1 MYSMV
6 LNSTPQW
13 TFSHLSSMRN
23 FLFSF
28 KTHIIGALL
37 VGLSCASHASPQQEI
52 ANHLREGQLG
62 QAAKLV
68 AAERKNNPKDV
79 DIWFLEGVVQAQ
91 SGQTDKAVATFTRI
105 TQAHPQ
111 HAESYNNLGVL
122 AAAKGQLGEARAFF
136 EKALRTNPSYAAVHK
151 NLGDVNSQIAK
162 AAYGK
167 ALMVDSKDK
176 PATVQLSMLAST
188 SLFAASETAPAIN
201 SSTAKP
207 PVSTEAAVK
216 TSAPPKTAEPI
227 KSATVPATPEA
238 VPSTPVIAAPAKP
251 KAEPA
256 SASTPREPVKPVKP
270 ESDEGDRKQ
279 IEEALLAWA
288 RAWSKK
294 DMTQYLAA
302 YATSFDP
309 PGKMSRKA
317 WEEERRLRIVGKRSI
332 QVQLSQFRIRI
343 KGTQAQA
350 QFVQKYDSDSFKG
363 TSTKTLSLLKEKGH
377 WLISSESAKPL

>member
-1 MYSMV
+1 MTGSG
-6 LNSTPQW
+6 TAQ
-13 TFSHLSSMRN
+13 
-23 FLFSF
+23 
-28 KTHIIGALL
+28 
-37 VGLSCASHASPQQEI
+37 ASPQEEI
-52 ANHLREGQLG
+52 IKSLRTGQLT
-62 QAAKLV
+62 QAAKLI
-68 AAERKNNPKDV
+68 ATERKNNPKDV
-79 DIWFLEGVVQAQ
+79 DTWFLEGVVQAQ
-91 SGQTDKAVATFTRI
+91 SGQTDKAISTFTKI

-122 AAAKGQLGEARAFF
+122 AASKGQLEEARAFF

-151 NLGDVNSQIAK
+151 NLGDVNSQLAK
-162 AAYGK
+162 SAYSK

-176 PATVQLSMLAST
+176 PASVQLSMLAST
-188 SLFAASETAPAIN
+188 SLSAASETAPSIK
-201 SSTAKP
+201 STAVKP
-207 PVSTEAAVK
+207 PASTEPVVK
-216 TSAPPKTAEPI
+216 TSAPAITSEPI
-227 KSATVPATPEA
+227 KPAVVSTTSEA
-238 VPSTPVIAAPAKP
+238 APSTPVTAAPAKP
-251 KAEPA
+251 KAEPPSA
-256 SASTPREPVKPVKP
+256 SAPSQPVKP

-288 RAWSKK
+288 KAWSKK
-294 DMTQYLAA
+294 DMSQYLAA

-332 QVQLSQFRIRI
+332 QVHLSQFRIRI

-363 TSTKTLSLLKEKGH
+363 TSTKTLSLLKEKGR

>member
-1 MYSMV
+1 
-6 LNSTPQW
+6 
-13 TFSHLSSMRN
+13 MRN

-68 AAERKNNPKDV
+68 AAERKTNPKDV

-151 NLGDVNSQIAK
+151 NLGDVNSQLAK

-201 SSTAKP
+201 SSAAKP
-207 PVSTEAAVK
+207 PVSTEAPVK

-256 SASTPREPVKPVKP
+256 SASAPREPVQPVKP

-294 DMTQYLAA
+294 DMSQYLAA

>member
-1 MYSMV
+1 MV
-6 LNSTPQW
+6 LNSIPQW

-151 NLGDVNSQIAK
+151 NLGDVNSQLAK

-188 SLFAASETAPAIN
+188 SLFAASETGPAIN

-207 PVSTEAAVK
+207 PASTETAVK

-294 DMTQYLAA
+294 DMSQYLAA

-377 WLISSESAKPL
+377 WLINSESAKPL

>member
-6 LNSTPQW
+6 LNSIPQW

-151 NLGDVNSQIAK
+151 NLGDVNSQLAK

-188 SLFAASETAPAIN
+188 SLFAASETGPAIN

-207 PVSTEAAVK
+207 PASTETAVK

-294 DMTQYLAA
+294 DMSQYLAA

-377 WLISSESAKPL
+377 WLINSESAKPL